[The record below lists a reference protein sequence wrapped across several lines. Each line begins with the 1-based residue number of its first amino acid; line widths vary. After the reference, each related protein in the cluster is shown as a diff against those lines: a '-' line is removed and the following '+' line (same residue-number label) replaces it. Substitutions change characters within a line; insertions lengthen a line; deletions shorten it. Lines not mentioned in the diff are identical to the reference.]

1 MDFRP
6 AVFNALHLRGF
17 GVGQPWSPMERFG
30 DHLDNDVSDVLVLD
44 YAYKS
49 AMTMHVTAV
58 IPVDR

>member
-1 MDFRP
+1 M
-6 AVFNALHLRGF
+6 LYLRGF